1 MRINAPA
8 TAVATLLVT
17 CLLMAQTQPPKPQTQ
32 PPRPQTQPARS
43 QARPQA
49 QPAKP
54 QTDPKPKPEDI
65 VRLWFERWNA
75 LDGSEQTTGKL
86 LELYRPDAFHQT
98 SPTEKQVGQVRYDGQ
113 DSIRKM
119 IENFASSNKEIT
131 YRIDSATGNEKS
143 VQVIHVAE
151 APWGGWSAAVQF
163 VGAYTTK
170 KDNRRWM
177 APGSAF
183 FQIQDG
189 KLRGAR
195 FYIPLEET
203 MEVFNR

>member
-1 MRINAPA
+1 MKIYAPA
-8 TAVATLLVT
+8 TVLTTLLVT
-17 CLLMAQTQPPKPQTQ
+17 SLFMAQTQP
-32 PPRPQTQPARS
+32 
-43 QARPQA
+43 ARPQA
-49 QPAKP
+49 ARPQAGQPQAQP
-54 QTDPKPKPEDI
+54 QPKPEEI

-75 LDGSEQTTGKL
+75 LDGTAQTTNKL
-86 LELYRPDAFHQT
+86 LELYRTDAFHQT
-98 SPTEKQVGQVRYDGQ
+98 SPTEKQVGQVRYEGQ
-113 DSIRKM
+113 ESIRKM
-119 IENFASSNKEIT
+119 IENFANVHKEIT
-131 YRIDSATGNEKS
+131 FRIDSLTGNEKS
-143 VQVIHVAE
+143 VPVIHVAE
-151 APWGGWSAAVQF
+151 APWGGFSAAVQF

-195 FYIPLEET
+195 FYVPLEET